1 MNKELTTIYNALDN
15 IETKIL
21 EVRDEIEMNDD
32 PSETKNAIGEEL
44 EEALEKVQAAME
56 LADPKR
62 FAQR

>member
-1 MNKELTTIYNALDN
+1 MNEELTTIYNALDN
-15 IETKIL
+15 IESNIL
-21 EVRDEIEMNDD
+21 AVRDDAEMGERT
-32 PSETKNAIGEEL
+32 ETKDAICEEL

>member
-15 IETKIL
+15 IENKIL
-21 EVRDEIEMNDD
+21 EVRDDIEMNDD

-44 EEALEKVQAAME
+44 EDALEKVQAAME

>member
-1 MNKELTTIYNALDN
+1 MNNELTTIYNALDD
-15 IETKIL
+15 IENKIL
-21 EVRDEIEMNDD
+21 EVRDDIEMNDD
-32 PSETKNAIGEEL
+32 PSETKNAIGEVL

>member
-15 IETKIL
+15 IENKIL

-32 PSETKNAIGEEL
+32 PSETKDAICEEL
-44 EEALEKVQAAME
+44 EEALEKVQAAMG